1 MPITFRRRVFRFSFW
16 FAGLFA
22 ALFIFRLLYG
32 FYGETVYTGGN
43 ESGDFFFSSLNNLRK
58 NYASEKISN
67 NIAAA
72 ASAASSEPVDIFNTQ
87 KYEKTATVSA
97 KTARFEEDD
106 SLIRRTTG
114 AFGGSIQYEQSMGKK
129 GSRELY
135 LSIGVKPSS
144 FDSFYRAVQGIGNI
158 RSTVITK
165 IDKTN
170 EYRQL
175 NAKKASLEKNLGSLN
190 ELKNKGGAISDFIS
204 LNEKILEVES
214 QLQELGVDLGN
225 YNTENEFC
233 TLRYSLYEGGVA
245 RTGTSFYQRVKVALE
260 WTIKYFAVSVVAL
273 AGVLICSFF
282 LLLAIDRL
290 KILVAVVGRLRE

>member
-1 MPITFRRRVFRFSFW
+1 MKRILHTSYW

-22 ALFIFRLLYG
+22 VLFLFRLFFGYYG
-32 FYGETVYTGGN
+32 ATAYAGGN
-43 ESGDFFFSSLNNLRK
+43 EGGDSFFSNLTNLRK
-58 NYASEKISN
+58 NYASEKLSN
-67 NIAAA
+67 AIAAA
-72 ASAASSEPVDIFNTQ
+72 SNQPADIFNTQ

-106 SLIRRTTG
+106 SLIRRTT
-114 AFGGSIQYEQSMGKK
+114 ASFDGSIQYEQSMGKK

-175 NAKKASLEKNLGSLN
+175 NAKKASLEKTLGSLN
-190 ELKNKGGAISDFIS
+190 DLKNKGGVISDFIQ
-204 LNEKILEVES
+204 LHDKILEVET

-233 TLRYSLYEGGVA
+233 TLRFSLYEGGVTI
-245 RTGTSFYQRVKVALE
+245 TGTSFFQRVKVALE
-260 WTIKYFAVSVVAL
+260 WTIKYFAILVVGL
-273 AGVLICSFF
+273 AAVLACSFF
-282 LLLAIDRL
+282 LLLIIDRL
-290 KILVAVVGRLRE
+290 KILAAVVARLRE

>member
-1 MPITFRRRVFRFSFW
+1 MKRILRTSYW

-22 ALFIFRLLYG
+22 VLFLFRLLYG
-32 FYGETVYTGGN
+32 YYGATDYAGSDEG
-43 ESGDFFFSSLNNLRK
+43 SDSFFSNLTNLRK

-67 NIAAA
+67 NTPAA
-72 ASAASSEPVDIFNTQ
+72 ASSGPTDVFNTQ

-97 KTARFEEDD
+97 KTAQFEEDD
-106 SLIRRTTG
+106 SLIRRTTA
-114 AFGGSIQYEQSMGKK
+114 AFDGSIQYEQRMGKK

-175 NAKKASLEKNLGSLN
+175 NAKKASLETTLSSLKD
-190 ELKNKGGAISDFIS
+190 LKNKGGAISDFIQ
-204 LNEKILEVES
+204 LHDKILEVET

-233 TLRYSLYEGGVA
+233 TLRYSLYEGGVVV
-245 RTGTSFYQRVKVALE
+245 RGTSFYQRVKVALE
-260 WTIKYFAVSVVAL
+260 WTIKYFAISVVAL
-273 AGVLICSFF
+273 AGVLVCSFF
-282 LLLAIDRL
+282 LLLIIDRL
-290 KILVAVVGRLRE
+290 KILAAVVARLRE

>member
-1 MPITFRRRVFRFSFW
+1 MKRILHTSYW

-22 ALFIFRLLYG
+22 VLFLFRL
-32 FYGETVYTGGN
+32 FYGYYGGTTYAGGN
-43 ESGDFFFSSLNNLRK
+43 EGGDSYFSNLTNLRK
-58 NYASEKISN
+58 NYASEKLSN
-67 NIAAA
+67 AIAAA
-72 ASAASSEPVDIFNTQ
+72 ASGGPTDIFNTQ

-97 KTARFEEDD
+97 RTATFEEDD
-106 SLIRRTTG
+106 SLIRRATE
-114 AFGGSIQYEQSMGKK
+114 AFDGSIQYEQSQGKK

-144 FDSFYRAVQGIGNI
+144 FDSFYRAVQHIGNT

-175 NAKKASLEKNLGSLN
+175 NAKKASLEKTLASLN
-190 ELKNKGGAISDFIS
+190 DLKNKGGAISDFIQ
-204 LNEKILEVES
+204 LHDKILEVET

-233 TLRYSLYEGGVA
+233 TLRYSLYEGGVVI
-245 RTGTSFYQRVKVALE
+245 TGVSFYQRIKTALE
-260 WTIKYFAVSVVAL
+260 WTIKYFALSVVGL
-273 AGVLICSFF
+273 AGALVCSFF
-282 LLLAIDRL
+282 LLLIVDRL
-290 KILVAVVGRLRE
+290 KILAAVVARLRE

>member
-1 MPITFRRRVFRFSFW
+1 MPITFRRRVFRVSFW

-22 ALFIFRLLYG
+22 ALFIFRMLYG
-32 FYGETVYTGGN
+32 FYGETGYTGGN
-43 ESGDFFFSSLNNLRK
+43 ESGDLFFSSLNNLRK

-67 NIAAA
+67 NNAAA
-72 ASAASSEPVDIFNTQ
+72 ASGEPADIFNTQ

-97 KTARFEEDD
+97 KTAKFEEDD
-106 SLIRRTTG
+106 SLIRRTTA
-114 AFGGSIQYEQSMGKK
+114 AFEGSIQFEQSMGKK

-135 LSIGVKPSS
+135 LSIGVKPAS
-144 FDSFYRAVQGIGNI
+144 FDSFYRAVQGIGTI
-158 RSTVITK
+158 RSTEITK

-204 LNEKILEVES
+204 LNDKILEVES
-214 QLQELGVDLGN
+214 QLQALGVDLGN
-225 YNTENEFC
+225 YNSENEFC
-233 TLRYSLYEGGVA
+233 TLRYSLYEGGVP
-245 RTGTSFYQRVKVALE
+245 RTGTSFFQRVKVALE
-260 WTIKYFAVSVVAL
+260 WTIEYFAISVIAL

-290 KILVAVVGRLRE
+290 KILVAVVTRLRE

>member
-1 MPITFRRRVFRFSFW
+1 MPITFRRRVFRVSFW

-43 ESGDFFFSSLNNLRK
+43 ESGDLFFSSLNNLRK

-72 ASAASSEPVDIFNTQ
+72 ASSEPADVFNTQ

-106 SLIRRTTG
+106 SLIRRTTA
-114 AFGGSIQYEQSMGKK
+114 AFDGSIQYEQSMGKK

-165 IDKTN
+165 TFCTVQRTKVFVVTN
-170 EYRQL
+170 SR
-175 NAKKASLEKNLGSLN
+175 
-190 ELKNKGGAISDFIS
+190 
-204 LNEKILEVES
+204 
-214 QLQELGVDLGN
+214 LGV
-225 YNTENEFC
+225 
-233 TLRYSLYEGGVA
+233 
-245 RTGTSFYQRVKVALE
+245 
-260 WTIKYFAVSVVAL
+260 
-273 AGVLICSFF
+273 
-282 LLLAIDRL
+282 
-290 KILVAVVGRLRE
+290 